1 MSVHRNNILVYNS
14 N

>member
-1 MSVHRNNILVYNS
+1 MLVYNS